1 MKWERNN
8 FEVDSD
14 RDRIDF
20 DRLYGYLST
29 AYWSMDRS
37 AGEVRTAWNNSG
49 PVFGLYDP
57 EGKLR
62 GCCRV
67 VTDTRT
73 FAWLADVF
81 IDETLRGRD
90 LGKFMMEC
98 VLAHP
103 DCGRV
108 RQFVLSTKDVHG
120 LYSQFG
126 WTPLA
131 EPARYMIRRVIP
143 EPGDNRE

>member
-1 MKWERNN
+1 MKWQWNN

-29 AYWSMDRS
+29 AYWSSDRS
-37 AGEVRTAWNNSG
+37 ADEVHTAWNNSG
-49 PVFGLYDP
+49 PVFGLYDTD
-57 EGKLR
+57 GALK

-73 FAWLADVF
+73 FAWLADVY
-81 IDETLRGRD
+81 IDEALRGQG
-90 LGKFMMEC
+90 LGKFMMQC

-103 DCGRV
+103 DCERV
-108 RQFVLSTKDVHG
+108 RQFILATQDAHG
-120 LYSQFG
+120 LYRQFG
-126 WTPLA
+126 WEPLA
-131 EPARYMIRRVIP
+131 EPARYMIRRTTP
-143 EPGDNRE
+143 